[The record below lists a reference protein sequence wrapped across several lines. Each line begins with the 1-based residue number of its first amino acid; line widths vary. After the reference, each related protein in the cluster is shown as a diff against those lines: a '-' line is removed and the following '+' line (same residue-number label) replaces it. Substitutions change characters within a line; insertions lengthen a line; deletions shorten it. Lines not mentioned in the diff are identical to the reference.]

1 MGEAPANGESTGDM
15 RTFRSGARIQTGM
28 CDFTSVGGQTET
40 VIIAS

>member
-1 MGEAPANGESTGDM
+1 MGGAPANGESIGDM
-15 RTFRSGARIQTGM
+15 GTFRSGAQIQTGM